1 MAKKV
6 KIKLPKRVAGLKI
19 PKVVRKGPIGQFL
32 NSGAGQ
38 VLLGETL
45 VAAAAIFTATKTDED
60 SPVAEGLRH
69 PVDSTRRLSHALSD
83 AGSDQTERLAYAFKE
98 AGRAFREALQN
109 GKAAAWEERGT
120 TLSDDAGAKK
130 KPSTRTP
137 SGTSH

>member
-1 MAKKV
+1 MAKKI

-38 VLLGETL
+38 VLVAEAL
-45 VAAAAIFTATKTDED
+45 VAASAMFAATKTDEN

-69 PVDSTRRLSHALSD
+69 PVEGARRLSHAMAD
-83 AGSDQTERLAYAFKE
+83 AGSDQTARLSHAFKE

-109 GKAAAWEERGT
+109 GNAAAWAEGLETSPDEAGT
-120 TLSDDAGAKK
+120 KK
-130 KPSTRTP
+130 KPSVRTS

>member
-19 PKVVRKGPIGQFL
+19 PKVVRKGPIGEFL

-38 VLLGETL
+38 VLLAETL
-45 VAAAAIFTATKTDED
+45 VAAAAVFTAAKTGED

-69 PVDSTRRLSHALSD
+69 PVDGARRLSHALSD
-83 AGSDQTERLAYAFKE
+83 AGSDQSARLSYAFKE
-98 AGRAFREALQN
+98 AARAFREALQN
-109 GKAAAWEERGT
+109 SNAAAWEERPEP
-120 TLSDDAGAKK
+120 LAEDAGAKK
-130 KPSTRTP
+130 KPSTRTS

>member
-19 PKVVRKGPIGQFL
+19 PKVVRKGPIGEFL

-38 VLLGETL
+38 TLLAETL
-45 VAAAAIFTATKTDED
+45 VAAAAVFTAAKTDED

-69 PVDSTRRLSHALSD
+69 PVEGARRVSHAVSD
-83 AGSDQTERLAYAFKE
+83 AGSDQTARLAYAFKE
-98 AGRAFREALQN
+98 ASRAFREALQN
-109 GKAAAWEERGT
+109 GNAAAWEERPE
-120 TLSDDAGAKK
+120 TLSEEAGAKK
-130 KPSTRTP
+130 KSSARTT